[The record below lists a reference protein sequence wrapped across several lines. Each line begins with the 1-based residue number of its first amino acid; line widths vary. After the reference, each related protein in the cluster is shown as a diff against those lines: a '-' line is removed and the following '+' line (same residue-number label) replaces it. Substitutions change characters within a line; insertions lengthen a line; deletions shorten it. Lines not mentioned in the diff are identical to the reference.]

1 MCKSE
6 EKIWPLH
13 FTFNG
18 VRGGFCIVFFVRE
31 TVGSSCIWVCLLN
44 KCEISNIYC
53 RAMTRVGIIEIIF
66 NSDLKCLSVLSNVDR
81 KYYQC
86 IPKRGSRSDF
96 KRPIC
101 TMNPRGDILEPQY
114 LFFHFSIFLQAKFFK
129 LIYLTF

>member
-1 MCKSE
+1 VVLGY
-6 EKIWPLH
+6 PP
-13 FTFNG
+13 
-18 VRGGFCIVFFVRE
+18 
-31 TVGSSCIWVCLLN
+31 VGSSCIWVCLLN

-96 KRPIC
+96 KAEMYSWFIQR
-101 TMNPRGDILEPQY
+101 RGGTFASFLSIRKHY
-114 LFFHFSIFLQAKFFK
+114 FFTLKTLLAPPNAPFDVEIE
-129 LIYLTF
+129 